1 LGPKPP
7 GGQAP
12 RRPDAP
18 LPDLPPAGRL
28 CDDRPV
34 GVIGQGRRRHEGG
47 DKVAGATRFTA
58 DVEMA
63 GMLYAQVVLSHLP
76 AARITRIDTAAAAA
90 APGVVRV
97 FTGADLPTGAAGPD
111 RPLAVDRVFY
121 TGQPVVAV
129 IASSETAAADAA
141 ALVEVDLDPLPALVD
156 AESAMA
162 DGAPAV
168 LEAVEEVS
176 EEDAAIHGAATS
188 SESEPAQRPPNV
200 TAVAS
205 FTRGDAAS
213 ALAGADVVVKQR
225 YRLAA
230 VHHSPMEPHVAI
242 VRPEPDGGATI
253 WAPTQGP
260 FALRD
265 EIAKVLGV
273 PPHTVRVVPMPV
285 GGGFGGKV
293 TLLETLLALLA
304 RRTGRPLRMALTRQQ
319 EFVVGHPAPA
329 ALFDIELGARRDGKL
344 VALRAGYHFDNGATS
359 GWHAGIAGSFLGGT
373 YRIPNF
379 ELTGYEVSTNK
390 TPVDAYRAPG
400 APQAYFA
407 LESAMDELAIELAID
422 PIDLRL
428 RNASREGDPTADGE
442 PWPRIAMVE
451 CLESARRNPLYA
463 APVGPG
469 EGVGVAIG
477 SWGGARTPAA
487 AGCRVEPDGTVS
499 ILIGTPDV
507 SGATTGLA
515 MIAAEAF
522 GISADR
528 VRIETGETGVAPH
541 GPIAAGSQTTYS
553 IGGAV
558 QEAALEARRQLL
570 EIATEELEAGPEDLE
585 IVDGRVTVK
594 GVPDRFVEITKLV
607 SLSTEFMGRHKSIQ
621 ASGRSAVLSAS
632 PQFTVQIARVRAD
645 PETGAFQLTGFAAI
659 QDVGRAINPPEVE
672 GQIHGGAAQA
682 LGRAL
687 GEQLAYDGAGQLR
700 SGSFLDYELPTADQ
714 LPDIDVTLIEVPS
727 PVGPMGAKGV
737 GEPPAIPGPA
747 ALANA
752 LARATGIRP
761 REVPI
766 DRSALVQQPAA
777 ARSA

>member
-1 LGPKPP
+1 M
-7 GGQAP
+7 
-12 RRPDAP
+12 
-18 LPDLPPAGRL
+18 
-28 CDDRPV
+28 

-63 GMLYAQVVLSHLP
+63 GMLYVQVVLSHLP

-97 FTGADLPTGAAGPD
+97 FTGTDLPTGAAGPD

-121 TGQPVVAV
+121 TGQAVVAV
-129 IASSETAAADAA
+129 IASSEAAAADAA

-156 AESAMA
+156 AEAAMA

-168 LEAVEEVS
+168 LEAVEEIS

-205 FTRGDAAS
+205 FTRGDTAS
-213 ALAGADVVVKQR
+213 ALAGADVVVKER

-304 RRTGRPLRMALTRQQ
+304 RRIGRPLRMALTRQQ
-319 EFVVGHPAPA
+319 DFVVGHPAPA
-329 ALFDIELGARRDGKL
+329 AVFDIELGARRDGKL
-344 VALRAGYHFDNGATS
+344 VALRAKYHFDNGATS
-359 GWHAGIAGSFLGGT
+359 GWHAGITGSFLGGT

-407 LESAMDELAIELAID
+407 LESAMDELAIELGID
-422 PIDLRL
+422 PIELRL
-428 RNASREGDPTADGE
+428 RNASKEGDPAADGN

-451 CLESARRNPLYA
+451 CLESARRNPLYT

-469 EGVGVAIG
+469 EGVGLAIG

-522 GISADR
+522 GVPADR

-570 EIATEELEAGPEDLE
+570 EIATDELEAGPEDLE
-585 IVDGRVTVK
+585 IVDGRVSVK

-607 SLSTEFMGRHKSIQ
+607 SLSTEFMGRHRPIQ

-632 PQFTVQIARVRAD
+632 PQFTVQIARVKTD

-687 GEQLAYDGAGQLR
+687 GEQLVYDGDGQLR
-700 SGSFLDYELPTADQ
+700 TGSFLDYELPTADQ
-714 LPDIDVTLIEVPS
+714 LPDIDVTIIEVPS

-752 LARATGIRP
+752 LARATGIRL
-761 REVPI
+761 RQVPI
-766 DRSALVQQPAA
+766 DRSSLVQQPTA